1 MNDITPPSGPKQHEL
16 VNQLLEALKTAKGM
30 LSQVDPGDPSLDGWL
45 AEADAAEIDEA
56 IDAAASAPKLLT
68 ADEAKA
74 YASYQLANGFAAG
87 YDKGSKEAD
96 EDTFNAGWEMGRKE
110 AEKEARNV

>member
-1 MNDITPPSGPKQHEL
+1 MNDITPPSGPKKHEL
-16 VNQLLEALKTAKGM
+16 VNQLLEALKTARRI
-30 LSQVDPGDPSLDGWL
+30 LSQVDPGDPAIDGCYT
-45 AEADAAEIDEA
+45 EIDAAEIDDA
-56 IDAAASAPKLLT
+56 IDAAANAPKLLT